1 MDPHHPKYEKAVW
14 GLGNPPLDPF
24 AFAIINTEMVPTV
37 HENEAASAVSSR
49 SGLEFKKLT
58 SACGVAEL
66 SGRAQIRLS
75 GKDRIRWLNGMITN
89 NIRDLAAGHGVYG
102 FLLNPQGQIQGDLYA
117 YNCADYL
124 LVETE
129 RVQLENTLKLFR
141 RYIIMDKV
149 EIAESSDVMIQVTG
163 PKASET
169 LAAVGFELPEL
180 QPLQFAELKWNDLT
194 CTLVR
199 QDIPCAASY
208 EIWCSATDGK
218 AIHGALTNSGAA
230 TVDEDALELLRVACG
245 IPRFGVDIPERTL
258 PQETEQTRALNF
270 NKGCYIG
277 QEIVERIRSRGN
289 VHRKFTGFLI
299 HGALPTLGA
308 ALQIEGKSVGEI
320 TSVASLP
327 TADGFQNVALGY
339 LRREFATPGNKI
351 PIENADAVVA
361 SLPFTNFFQ
370 Q

>member
-1 MDPHHPKYEKAVW
+1 MTHT
-14 GLGNPPLDPF
+14 L
-24 AFAIINTEMVPTV
+24 
-37 HENEAASAVSSR
+37 HESDATSSLEPQR
-49 SGLEFKKLT
+49 HGLEFNSLLSASGLAQLT
-58 SACGVAEL
+58 GQ
-66 SGRAQIRLS
+66 AQIRLS
-75 GKDRIRWLNGMITN
+75 GKDRTRWLNGMMTN

-117 YNCADYL
+117 YNCSDYL
-124 LVETE
+124 LVETDQ
-129 RVQLENTLKLFR
+129 VQLENILKLFR

-163 PKASET
+163 PKAAET
-169 LAAVGFELPEL
+169 LAAAGFQLPDL
-180 QPLQFAELKWNDLT
+180 QPLQFAELKWNDLS

-199 QDIPCAASY
+199 QDFPCVASY

-218 AIHGALTNSGAA
+218 TIHEALAKA
-230 TVDEDALELLRVACG
+230 DAVTVDAGALELLRIACG

-289 VHRKFTGFLI
+289 VHRKFSGFLI
-299 HGALPTLGA
+299 DGALPPLGT
-308 ALQIEGKSVGEI
+308 ALQVEGKSVGEI
-320 TSVASLP
+320 TSTASLP
-327 TADGFQNVALGY
+327 IAGGFQNVALGY
-339 LRREFATPGNKI
+339 LRREFATPGNRI
-351 PIENADAVVA
+351 PIENADAIVA

>member
-1 MDPHHPKYEKAVW
+1 MT
-14 GLGNPPLDPF
+14 L
-24 AFAIINTEMVPTV
+24 TT
-37 HENEAASAVSSR
+37 HESEAASSVDFHAAA
-49 SGLEFKKLT
+49 LDFKKLVT
-58 SACGVAEL
+58 SCGVAEL
-66 SGRAQIRLS
+66 TGRAQIRLS
-75 GKDRIRWLNGMITN
+75 GKDRTRWLNGMMTN

-117 YNCADYL
+117 YNCSDSL
-124 LVETE
+124 LVEID
-129 RVQLENTLKLFR
+129 RGQLENTLKLFR

-149 EIAESSDVMIQVTG
+149 EIAESSDVMIQVIG
-163 PKASET
+163 PKATEILT
-169 LAAVGFELPEL
+169 TAGFQFPEL
-180 QPLQFAELKWNDLT
+180 QPLQFAELESNDLT
-194 CTLVR
+194 CTISR
-199 QDIPCAASY
+199 QDIPCVTSY

-218 AIHGALTNSGAA
+218 AMHEALVKSGAT
-230 TVDEDALELLRVACG
+230 TVGVGMLELLRIACG
-245 IPRFGVDIPERTL
+245 IPRFGADIPERTL

-299 HGALPTLGA
+299 HGVLPALGTTI
-308 ALQIEGKSVGEI
+308 QMEGKSVGEI
-320 TSVASLP
+320 TSTASLP
-327 TADGFQNVALGY
+327 IADGFQNIALGY

-351 PIENADAVVA
+351 PMEGGEATVA